1 MTYSDN
7 LRPWAI
13 FRHLADAQR
22 ECVARLRTRTDADAY
37 TSLLRQGGG
46 KYEVVYDS
54 VVEKVT
60 QVEEVTQ
67 G

>member
-1 MTYSDN
+1 MTYRDD

-13 FRHLADAQR
+13 FKYLPSG
-22 ECVARLRTRTDADAY
+22 ESVCVARLRSRTDADAY

-46 KYEVVYDS
+46 SFEVVFDQPQR
-54 VVEKVT
+54 V
-60 QVEEVTQ
+60 Q

>member
-1 MTYSDN
+1 MTYRDE

-13 FRHLADAQR
+13 FRYLPTG
-22 ECVARLRTRTDADAY
+22 ENVFVARLRSRTDADAY

-46 KYEVVYDS
+46 EFEVVFD
-54 VVEKVT
+54 
-60 QVEEVTQ
+60 QPQQVTQ

>member
-1 MTYSDN
+1 MSYQDD

-13 FRHLADAQR
+13 FQR
-22 ECVARLRTRTDADAY
+22 LPNSENICVARLRTRTDADAY

-46 KYEVVYDS
+46 QFEVVFDRP
-54 VVEKVT
+54 VEAK
-60 QVEEVTQ
+60 